1 MADTFL
7 QYQIKRCNRNFL
19 ISNLILMVVVIL
31 LCSGSFRTIH
41 NYMNGPFEVEG
52 EQLLSIV
59 DPEEVYQF
67 HVRFQADTI
76 YEPIAEQVEWMS
88 AFQGMVRSDEK
99 AVYEYSLAQL
109 KDRFV
114 VIRHNVDEPLDGVL
128 QGALFRVPADVY
140 GIANELID
148 GERQVLPFML
158 DMTGALQKKVT
169 QIFYIMTP
177 VFLFAVFNL
186 IRALY
191 RMMDRERHP
200 VYKKLRTFG
209 DADEAALSINQEM
222 SNEVIQVKNYYVTP
236 SWIIRQNWFTLKI
249 ARNYFEPDEV
259 YDLDKVF

>member
-1 MADTFL
+1 
-7 QYQIKRCNRNFL
+7 
-19 ISNLILMVVVIL
+19 MVVVIL
-31 LCSGSFRTIH
+31 MCSGSFRTIH

-76 YEPIAEQVEWMS
+76 YEPIAEQVEWMT
-88 AFQGMVRSDEK
+88 AFQGMMRSDEK

-128 QGALFRVPADVY
+128 EGALFRVPADVY

-148 GERQVLPFML
+148 GGRQVLPIML
-158 DMTGALQKKVT
+158 DMTGALQQKVT
-169 QIFYIMTP
+169 QIFYIMAP
-177 VFLFAVFNL
+177 VFLFAAFNL
-186 IRALY
+186 IRAMY

-200 VYKKLRTFG
+200 IYKKLRTFG

-259 YDLDKVF
+259 YDLNKVF

>member
-1 MADTFL
+1 
-7 QYQIKRCNRNFL
+7 
-19 ISNLILMVVVIL
+19 MVVVIL
-31 LCSGSFRTIH
+31 MCSGSFRSIH

-52 EQLLSIV
+52 EQLLSVV
-59 DPEEVYQF
+59 DPDDVYQF
-67 HVRFQADTI
+67 YVRFQADAI

-88 AFQGMVRSDEK
+88 AFQGMMRSDEK

-109 KDRFV
+109 TDHFV
-114 VIRHNVDEPLDGVL
+114 IIRHNVDEPIDDVL
-128 QGALFRVPADVY
+128 EGALFRVPADVY

-158 DMTGALQKKVT
+158 DMTGALQQKVT
-169 QIFYIMTP
+169 QIFYTVTP
-177 VFLFAVFNL
+177 VFLFAGFNM
-186 IRALY
+186 IRAMY
-191 RMMDRERHP
+191 RMTDRERHP
-200 VYKKLRTFG
+200 IYKKLRTFG

-222 SNEVIQVKNYYVTP
+222 SNEVVQVKNYYVTP